1 MFLHMLG
8 IAFRTIVAG
17 MSADERA
24 QAANAFT
31 MAFVFARVV
40 NLSGAADCPDRL
52 NFDDW
57 SDDDD
62 VPVMLPGEETGIMD
76 WLTQVELSSGRSDSG
91 DSDDETGTQAT

>member
-1 MFLHMLG
+1 
-8 IAFRTIVAG
+8 
-17 MSADERA
+17 
-24 QAANAFT
+24 
-31 MAFVFARVV
+31 MAVV